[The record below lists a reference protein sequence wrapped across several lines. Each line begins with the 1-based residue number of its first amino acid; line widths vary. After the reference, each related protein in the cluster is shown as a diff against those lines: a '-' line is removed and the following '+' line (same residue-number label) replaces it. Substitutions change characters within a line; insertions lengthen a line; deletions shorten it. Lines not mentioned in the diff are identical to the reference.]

1 MKRNIFFEKQPTLI
15 CSVLPVA
22 SLLVALVVLIVAKG
36 ASSVSDYGPF
46 VLLGASVLAL
56 LLSLPSLDMARLT
69 CGMKASSRQILP
81 ALPILFCIALLSTT
95 WMLGGIVPTF
105 IHYGLQFLNP
115 MFFLVSVCMVCG
127 CISIFT
133 GSSWT
138 TIATVGVAF
147 MGIGGMMGYDAPWIA
162 GAVIS
167 GAYFGDKVSPLSDT
181 TVVASSS
188 CGVDLFT
195 HIRYMM
201 FTTVPSMLIALSV
214 FMVAGLTRTPVDFVS
229 GHSSMLDSLHSEF
242 NVTPLSL
249 FVPAIT
255 IVMIAFRVNTIV
267 TLAVSSLLGVVSI
280 IAFQPQIQIDLS
292 FFGVLW
298 GGAHFETSDAA
309 FNELA
314 STSGVLGMLP
324 TIFLVSSAMMFGGVM
339 IGTGMLETISQ
350 YVTEHLKRRRSIIGS
365 TVCGGLLLN
374 SFTADQ
380 YLSLIIGANTF
391 RDVYEKKEYDK
402 KILSRTLEDSVSV
415 TSVLIPWNSCGLT
428 QSAVLGVSTLLYA
441 PYCVFNYLS
450 PIMSFVVSAGL
461 LGFKKRIWKKLK
473 FASN

>member
-1 MKRNIFFEKQPTLI
+1 M
-15 CSVLPVA
+15 V
-22 SLLVALVVLIVAKG
+22 SLLLALVVLIVAKG
-36 ASSVSDYGPF
+36 ASSVGDYGPL
-46 VLLGASVLAL
+46 VLLGTSVLAL
-56 LLSLPSLDMARLT
+56 SLSLPTLERVRLAD
-69 CGMKASSRQILP
+69 GMKASARQILP
-81 ALPILFCIALLSTT
+81 ALPILLFIALLSTT

-115 MFFLVSVCMVCG
+115 TFFLVSVCAVCG

-147 MGIGGMMGYDAPWIA
+147 MGIGEMMGYDAPWIA
-162 GAVIS
+162 GATIS

-201 FTTVPSMLIALSV
+201 FTTVPSMIIALSV
-214 FMVAGLTRTPVDFVS
+214 FMIAGLSRTPVDFVS
-229 GHSSMLDSLHSEF
+229 GGASMLDSLHSEF
-242 NVTPLSL
+242 NVTLLSL
-249 FVPAIT
+249 VVPAIT
-255 IVMIAFRVNTIV
+255 IAMIAVRVNTIV
-267 TLAVSSLLGVVSI
+267 TLAVSSLLGVVAMISL
-280 IAFQPQIQIDLS
+280 QPQIQIDSS
-292 FFGVLW
+292 FFSVLW

-324 TIFLVSSAMMFGGVM
+324 TIFLVVSAMIFGGVM
-339 IGTGMLETISQ
+339 IGTGMLGTLSQ
-350 YVTEHLKRRRSIIGS
+350 FVTDHLKRRRSIIGS

-374 SFTADQ
+374 GFTADQ

-391 RDVYEKKEYDK
+391 RDVYVKKGYDK
-402 KILSRTLEDSVSV
+402 KLLSRTLEDSVSV

-428 QSAVLGVSTLLYA
+428 QSAVLGVSTLAYA

-450 PIMSFVVSAGL
+450 PVMSIVVSVVV
-461 LGFKKRIWKKLK
+461 LGFRKRMSGKLK